1 MESFLGNKN
10 VDNILM
16 SRLSNFPV
24 LLFAGILIRV
34 HTVPDHFK
42 MISVRYQ
49 NWLVWR
55 LLLCR
60 WEVLIRRVK
69 WLASQEGKSKSPDQA
84 DLQPF
89 SFSGVCNF
97 ILNIHRVPPSLLLK
111 INFNWHLHHFILFSI
126 NITLYILSSN
136 KLEFGY
142 PSPSSN
148 VLLCAAPGELLNCL
162 PIVHRAVS
170 ECS

>member
-1 MESFLGNKN
+1 
-10 VDNILM
+10 M

-24 LLFAGILIRV
+24 LLFAVILICV
-34 HTVPDHFK
+34 HTVPDHFE
-42 MISVRYQ
+42 MISVRDQ

-60 WEVLIRRVK
+60 WEVQIRRVK
-69 WLASQEGKSKSPDQA
+69 WLAGPHAWWQSQEGKSESPDQT

-97 ILNIHRVPPSLLLK
+97 ILNIHRVPLPPSILLK

-148 VLLCAAPGELLNCL
+148 VLLCAALGELLNSL
-162 PIVHRAVS
+162 PIVHYAVS
-170 ECS
+170 ECP